1 MAEFKAGTREQVKNG
16 QAQYVAGD
24 IVAKDAT
31 VNIGEEKRG
40 SRVFK
45 SGTKTRTKSV
55 SIVQDRDSNGNI
67 TKSKTILYVEKN
79 GNWQPAASKRD
90 GKWNYSDPDYPLMA
104 GVADG
109 DLQKDLSN
117 SSSTINK
124 TTNKGIESELG
135 KRADVLPTDVKKITQ
150 GNQNGADPWE
160 AADNGLEGRPL
171 NTETVPIEDLPKSQ
185 GGGKP
190 DNSAKKGTRNKFGNL
205 KYPLTIGSTNMDVIK
220 FSMLEFSPKKF
231 TKKGGGAGALS
242 DRAVVGKDR
251 NAIGTVVLPIP
262 GAITD
267 QNVAEWGDGR
277 INPLQLAGLEVA
289 GAALAEGGGLGNA
302 GKTVSKQLTDLS
314 GTAGKAKDALAGV
327 ISAAAVGISADEVL
341 ARTQGAVVNPNLEL
355 LFKGPSLRPFN
366 FSFQMGA
373 RNEQE
378 SLEIMRI
385 LRFFKQGGSPQRTS
399 AQYLVK
405 APHTFQIEYLHRGE
419 DGDQNKFL
427 NKIKEC
433 ALLSVGVNY
442 TPNNNYATFKNGAPV
457 AVELSLAFKELDPVF
472 NDEYGPGDG
481 DVGF

>member
-24 IVAKDAT
+24 IVSKDAINT
-31 VNIGEEKRG
+31 VGAAA
-40 SRVFK
+40 
-45 SGTKTRTKSV
+45 TRTKSV
-55 SIVQDRDSNGNI
+55 TIVQERDSNGNI
-67 TKSKTILYVEKN
+67 KKSKTILYVEKN
-79 GNWQPAASKRD
+79 GTFQPAASKRD
-90 GKWNYSDPDYPLMA
+90 GKWNFSDPDYPLMA

-109 DLQKDLSN
+109 ELQKDLSN

-124 TTNKGIESELG
+124 TTNNGIESELG

-160 AADNGLEGRPL
+160 AADNGLEGQPL

-220 FSMLEFSPKKF
+220 FSMLEFSPRKF
-231 TKKGGGAGALS
+231 TKKGGGVGALD
-242 DRAVVGKDR
+242 DRAKGR

-289 GAALAEGGGLGNA
+289 GQALSQGFGAAGQSTSDLIGKLGN
-302 GKTVSKQLTDLS
+302 TS
-314 GTAGKAKDALAGV
+314 GQAKEALAGV
-327 ISAAAVGISADEVL
+327 ISASAVGISADEVL

-378 SLEIMRI
+378 SLEIMKI

-457 AVELSLAFKELDPVF
+457 AVELTLAFKELDPIF
-472 NDEYGPGDG
+472 NDEYGDGDG

>member
-45 SGTKTRTKSV
+45 AGTKTRSKSV
-55 SIVQDRDSNGNI
+55 TVVTGRTDSGKI
-67 TKSKTILYVEKN
+67 SSSKTILYVEKN
-79 GNWQPAASKRD
+79 GSFQPAAVKKD
-90 GKWNYSDPDYPLMA
+90 GEWSYSDPDYPLMQ
-104 GVADG
+104 GVASTEVQSALANKNS
-109 DLQKDLSN
+109 DL
-117 SSSTINK
+117 NK
-124 TTNKGIESELG
+124 VTNNGISAELG
-135 KRADVLPTDVKKITQ
+135 KRQDVLPEDRDTILGAK
-150 GNQNGADPWE
+150 QNRSSPADEPS
-160 AADNGLEGRPL
+160 GLEGQPL
-171 NTETVPIEDLPKSQ
+171 NTETVPIEDIPKSQ

-231 TKKGGGAGALS
+231 AKKGGFGALG
-242 DRAVVGKDR
+242 DRAKDR

-277 INPLQLAGLEVA
+277 LNPLQAAGLQVASEALTNGLAA
-289 GAALAEGGGLGNA
+289 GASSASAQIGNI
-302 GKTVSKQLTDLS
+302 SN
-314 GTAGKAKDALAGV
+314 TAGQAKQTLAGV
-327 ISAAAVGISADEVL
+327 IAASSVGISADEVL

-373 RNEQE
+373 RNEPE

-457 AVELSLAFKELDPVF
+457 AVELTLAFKELDPVF
-472 NDEYGPGDG
+472 NDEYGDGDG

>member
-31 VNIGEEKRG
+31 VNIGEERRG

-45 SGTKTRTKSV
+45 AGTKTRTKTVSV
-55 SIVQDRDSNGNI
+55 VQERDSNGNI
-67 TKSKTILYVEKN
+67 TKSKTIMYVEKN
-79 GNWQPAASKRD
+79 GSWQPAASKRD
-90 GKWNYSDPDYPLMA
+90 GKWNYSDPDYPTMA
-104 GVADG
+104 GVADAE
-109 DLQKDLSN
+109 LQKELSN
-117 SSSTINK
+117 SNSTLNK
-124 TTNKGIESELG
+124 VTNKGIEAELG
-135 KRADVLPTDVKKITQ
+135 KRADVLPTDVKKVTQ

-160 AADNGLEGRPL
+160 AQDNGLEGQPL
-171 NTETVPIEDLPKSQ
+171 NTDTVPIEDLPKSQ

-190 DNSAKKGTRNKFGNL
+190 DNSAAKGTRNKFGNL
-205 KYPLTIGSTNMDVIK
+205 KFPLTIGSTNMDVIK
-220 FSMLEFSPKKF
+220 FSMLEFSPRKVV
-231 TKKGGGAGALS
+231 KKGSASALG
-242 DRAVVGKDR
+242 DRGENR

-267 QNVAEWGDGR
+267 QNNADWGDGR

-289 GAALAEGGGLGNA
+289 GQALSKGLGA
-302 GKTVSKQLTDLS
+302 GGAEVERQLKQLS
-314 GTAGKAKDALAGV
+314 GTASAAKKALTGV

-355 LFKGPSLRPFN
+355 LFKGPTLRPFN
-366 FSFQMGA
+366 FTFQMGA
-373 RNEQE
+373 RNENE
-378 SLEIMRI
+378 SDEIMRI
-385 LRFFKQGGSPQRTS
+385 LRFFKQGGSPQRTQ

-419 DGDQNKFL
+419 NGSQNKYL
-427 NKIKEC
+427 NRIKEC

-457 AVELSLAFKELDPVF
+457 SIELSLSFKELEPVF
-472 NDEYGPGDG
+472 NDQYGPD
-481 DVGF
+481 DDNVGF

>member
-31 VNIGEEKRG
+31 VNIGEERRG

-45 SGTKTRTKSV
+45 SGTKTRTKTVSV
-55 SIVQDRDSNGNI
+55 VQERDSNGNI
-67 TKSKTILYVEKN
+67 TKSKTIMYVEKN
-79 GNWQPAASKRD
+79 GSWQPAASKRD
-90 GKWNYSDPDYPLMA
+90 GKWNYSDPDYPTMA
-104 GVADG
+104 GVADAK
-109 DLQKDLSN
+109 LQNELSN
-117 SSSTINK
+117 SNSTLNK
-124 TTNKGIESELG
+124 VTNKGIEAELG
-135 KRADVLPTDVKKITQ
+135 KRADVLPTDVKKVTQ

-160 AADNGLEGRPL
+160 AQDNGLEGQPL

-190 DNSAKKGTRNKFGNL
+190 DNSAAKGTRNKFGNL
-205 KYPLTIGSTNMDVIK
+205 KFPLTIGSTNMDVIK
-220 FSMLEFSPKKF
+220 FSMLEFSPRKVV
-231 TKKGGGAGALS
+231 KKGSASALG
-242 DRAVVGKDR
+242 DRGENR

-267 QNVAEWGDGR
+267 QNNADWGDGR

-289 GAALAEGGGLGNA
+289 GQALSKGLGA
-302 GKTVSKQLTDLS
+302 GGAEVERQLKQLS
-314 GTAGKAKDALAGV
+314 GTASAAKKALTGV

-355 LFKGPSLRPFN
+355 LFKGPTLRPFN
-366 FSFQMGA
+366 FTFQMGA
-373 RNEQE
+373 RNEDE
-378 SLEIMRI
+378 SDEIMRI
-385 LRFFKQGGSPQRTS
+385 LRFFKQGGSPQRTQ

-419 DGDQNKFL
+419 NGEQNKYL

-457 AVELSLAFKELDPVF
+457 SIELSLSFKELEPVF
-472 NDEYGPGDG
+472 NDEYGESDG

>member
-24 IVAKDAT
+24 IVSKDAINT
-31 VNIGEEKRG
+31 VGAAA
-40 SRVFK
+40 
-45 SGTKTRTKSV
+45 TRTKAVTQVTGRS
-55 SIVQDRDSNGNI
+55 DSGKI
-67 TKSKTILYVEKN
+67 THSQTVLYVEKN
-79 GNWQPAASKRD
+79 GTFQPAAIKKDNTWS
-90 GKWNYSDPDYPLMA
+90 YSDPEYPLMA
-104 GVADG
+104 GVADAE
-109 DLQKDLSN
+109 LQKDLAN

-124 TTNKGIESELG
+124 TTTNGIQAELG
-135 KRADVLPTDVKKITQ
+135 KRQDVLPEDVDTILQAK
-150 GNQNGADPWE
+150 QNHASPADEPS
-160 AADNGLEGRPL
+160 GLEGQPL

-190 DNSAKKGTRNKFGNL
+190 GNSAKKGTRNKFGNL

-231 TKKGGGAGALS
+231 TKKGGGAGALD
-242 DRAVVGKDR
+242 DRAKGR

-262 GAITD
+262 GAIID

-289 GAALAEGGGLGNA
+289 GQALSKGFGAAGQSTSDLIGKLG
-302 GKTVSKQLTDLS
+302 TTS
-314 GTAGKAKDALAGV
+314 GDAKEALAGV
-327 ISAAAVGISADEVL
+327 ISASAVGISADEVL

-373 RNEQE
+373 RNEGE
-378 SLEIMRI
+378 SDEIMRI

-405 APHTFQIEYLHRGE
+405 APHTFQIEYLHRSE
-419 DGDQNKFL
+419 DGAQNKYL

-472 NDEYGPGDG
+472 NDEYGDGDG

>member
-31 VNIGEEKRG
+31 VNIGEERRG

-45 SGTKTRTKSV
+45 AGTKTRTKTVSV
-55 SIVQDRDSNGNI
+55 VQERDSNGNI
-67 TKSKTILYVEKN
+67 TKSKTIMYVEKN
-79 GNWQPAASKRD
+79 GSWQPAASKRD
-90 GKWNYSDPDYPLMA
+90 GKWNYSDPDYPTMA
-104 GVADG
+104 GVADAE
-109 DLQKDLSN
+109 LQKELSN
-117 SSSTINK
+117 SNSTLNK
-124 TTNKGIESELG
+124 VTNKGIEAELG
-135 KRADVLPTDVKKITQ
+135 KRADVLPTDVKKVTQ

-160 AADNGLEGRPL
+160 AQDNGLEGQPL
-171 NTETVPIEDLPKSQ
+171 NTDTVPIEDLPKSQ

-190 DNSAKKGTRNKFGNL
+190 DNSAAKGTRNKFGNL
-205 KYPLTIGSTNMDVIK
+205 KFPLTIGSTNMDVIK
-220 FSMLEFSPKKF
+220 FSMLEFSPRKVV
-231 TKKGGGAGALS
+231 KKGSASALG
-242 DRAVVGKDR
+242 DRGENR

-267 QNVAEWGDGR
+267 QNNADWGDGR

-289 GAALAEGGGLGNA
+289 GQALSKGLGA
-302 GKTVSKQLTDLS
+302 GGAEVERQLKQLS
-314 GTAGKAKDALAGV
+314 GTASAAKKALTGV

-355 LFKGPSLRPFN
+355 LFKGPTLRPFN
-366 FSFQMGA
+366 FTFQMGA
-373 RNEQE
+373 RNENE
-378 SLEIMRI
+378 SDEIMRI
-385 LRFFKQGGSPQRTS
+385 LRFFKQGGSPQRTQ

-419 DGDQNKFL
+419 NGEQNKYL

-457 AVELSLAFKELDPVF
+457 SIELSLSFKELEPVF
-472 NDEYGPGDG
+472 NDQYGPD
-481 DVGF
+481 DDNVGF

>member
-24 IVAKDAT
+24 IVAKDAKMN
-31 VNIGEEKRG
+31 VG
-40 SRVFK
+40 
-45 SGTKTRTKSV
+45 GTKGAMGTTTGGEFVRSKSV
-55 SIVQDRDSNGNI
+55 TVVTGRTDSGNI
-67 TKSKTILYVEKN
+67 SSSKTILYVEKN
-79 GNWQPAASKRD
+79 GSFQPAAVKKD
-90 GKWNYSDPDYPLMA
+90 GEWSYSDPDYPLMQ
-104 GVADG
+104 GVASTEVQSALANKNS
-109 DLQKDLSN
+109 DL
-117 SSSTINK
+117 NK
-124 TTNKGIESELG
+124 VTNNGISAELG
-135 KRADVLPTDVKKITQ
+135 KRQDVLPDDRATILGAK
-150 GNQNGADPWE
+150 QNHSTPADEPS
-160 AADNGLEGRPL
+160 GLEGKPL

-231 TKKGGGAGALS
+231 AKKGGFGALG
-242 DRAVVGKDR
+242 DRAKDR

-277 INPLQLAGLEVA
+277 LNPLQAAGLQVASDALTSGLAAGASSASAQIKNLGETAGQAKTTLAGIIAA
-289 GAALAEGGGLGNA
+289 G
-302 GKTVSKQLTDLS
+302 S
-314 GTAGKAKDALAGV
+314 
-327 ISAAAVGISADEVL
+327 VGISADEVL

>member
-1 MAEFKAGTREQVKNG
+1 M
-16 QAQYVAGD
+16 
-24 IVAKDAT
+24 
-31 VNIGEEKRG
+31 
-40 SRVFK
+40 
-45 SGTKTRTKSV
+45 
-55 SIVQDRDSNGNI
+55 
-67 TKSKTILYVEKN
+67 
-79 GNWQPAASKRD
+79 
-90 GKWNYSDPDYPLMA
+90 
-104 GVADG
+104 
-109 DLQKDLSN
+109 
-117 SSSTINK
+117 
-124 TTNKGIESELG
+124 
-135 KRADVLPTDVKKITQ
+135 
-150 GNQNGADPWE
+150 
-160 AADNGLEGRPL
+160 
-171 NTETVPIEDLPKSQ
+171 
-185 GGGKP
+185 
-190 DNSAKKGTRNKFGNL
+190 RNKFGNL

-231 TKKGGGAGALS
+231 TKKGGGVGALD
-242 DRAVVGKDR
+242 DRAKGR

-267 QNVAEWGDGR
+267 QNVAQWGDGR

-289 GAALAEGGGLGNA
+289 GAALAKGGGLGDA
-302 GKTVSKQLTDLS
+302 GKTVGSQLEKLS
-314 GTAGKAKDALAGV
+314 GTASKAKEALAGV
-327 ISAAAVGISADEVL
+327 ISAASVGISADEVL

-378 SLEIMRI
+378 SLEIMKI

-419 DGDQNKFL
+419 GGNQNKFL

-433 ALLSVGVNY
+433 ALQSVGVNY

-457 AVELSLAFKELDPVF
+457 AVELTLSFKELDPVF
-472 NDEYGPGDG
+472 NDEYGDGDG